1 MRMMRIGMGAAGL
14 ALLAACGG
22 GDSAAPPKVGAVPST
37 AGLRQPESVLHDSVA
52 DVYLVS
58 SVDGMPLEKDG
69 NGFISRVSPDG
80 RMLQARWIA
89 GGQGGVTLHAPKGSG
104 IRGDTLYVADIDVVR
119 RFHRTTGAPLG
130 EIAVPGATF
139 LNDVAVGADGSV
151 YVTDTGLRMGAG
163 RMQASG
169 TDAVYRILPGGRIQA
184 MARGAEL
191 GSPNGL
197 VVDAD
202 GGVTVAAMTASE
214 VYRVAPDGS
223 RTPLR
228 APRRGQLDGVVRTRG
243 GALLVSDWKRSAAYL
258 IQADA
263 DPVMAVRN
271 LPSPADIG
279 YDAKRD
285 RLLVPLMT
293 MNRIEFHPA
302 PRAP

>member
-1 MRMMRIGMGAAGL
+1 
-14 ALLAACGG
+14 
-22 GDSAAPPKVGAVPST
+22 
-37 AGLRQPESVLHDSVA
+37 VLHDSAA

-58 SVDGMPLEKDG
+58 NLDGMPLEKDG
-69 NGFISRVSPDG
+69 NGFISRVAPDG
-80 RMLQARWIA
+80 RMLQLRWIA
-89 GGQGGVTLHAPKGSG
+89 GGRNGVTLHAPKGSG
-104 IRGDTLYVADIDVVR
+104 LRGDTLYVADVDVVR

-130 EIAVPGATF
+130 EIPVPGATF

-169 TDAVYRILPGGRIQA
+169 TDAVYRITPDRRLATVAKGP
-184 MARGAEL
+184 EL

-202 GGVTVAAMTASE
+202 GGLTVAGMSSGE
-214 VYRVAPDGS
+214 VYRLANGA

-243 GALLVSDWKRSAAYL
+243 GALLVSDWKRSAAYHVR
-258 IQADA
+258 ADA
-263 DPVMAVRN
+263 DPVIAIRS

-279 YDAKRD
+279 YDARRD
-285 RLLVPLMT
+285 RVLVPQMT
-293 MNRIEFHPA
+293 TNRVEFHPVPA
-302 PRAP
+302 DLQP

>member
-1 MRMMRIGMGAAGL
+1 MRMMRIGIGAAGL

-22 GDSAAPPKVGAVPST
+22 GDAPRTEIVAVPST
-37 AGLRQPESVLHDSVA
+37 AGLQQPESVLHDSVA

-58 SVDGMPLEKDG
+58 SLDGTPLDRDN

-89 GGQGGVTLHAPKGSG
+89 GGQNGVTLHAPKGSG

-130 EIAVPGATF
+130 EIPIPGATF

-169 TDAVYRILPGGRIQA
+169 TDAVYRITPDGQLRTV
-184 MARGAEL
+184 ARGAEL

-202 GGVTVAAMTASE
+202 GAVIVAGMSSGE
-214 VYRVAPDGS
+214 VYRLANGA

-228 APRRGQLDGVVRTRG
+228 APRRGQLDGVVRTRNG
-243 GALLVSDWKRSAAYL
+243 MLLVSDWRRSAAYH
-258 IQADA
+258 IRADA
-263 DPVMAVRN
+263 DPVIAIRN

-279 YDAKRD
+279 YDAR
-285 RLLVPLMT
+285 RNRVLVPMMT
-293 MNRIEFHPA
+293 MNRLEFHPA
-302 PRAP
+302 P

>member
-1 MRMMRIGMGAAGL
+1 
-14 ALLAACGG
+14 
-22 GDSAAPPKVGAVPST
+22 
-37 AGLRQPESVLHDSVA
+37 VLHDSAA

-58 SVDGMPLEKDG
+58 NLDGMPLEKDG

-80 RMLQARWIA
+80 RMLQLRWIA
-89 GGQGGVTLHAPKGSG
+89 GGQNGVTLHAPKGSG
-104 IRGDTLYVADIDVVR
+104 LRGDTLYVADIDVVR
-119 RFHRTTGAPLG
+119 RFHRTTGVPLG

-139 LNDVAVGADGSV
+139 LNDVAMGADGSV

-169 TDAVYRILPGGRIQA
+169 TDAVYRITPDGRLGTV
-184 MARGAEL
+184 ARGPEL

-202 GGVTVAAMTASE
+202 GAVTVAGMSSGE
-214 VYRVAPDGS
+214 VYRLANGA

-243 GALLVSDWKRSAAYL
+243 GVLLVSDWKRSAAYA
-258 IQADA
+258 IRADA
-263 DPVMAVRN
+263 DPVIAIPN

-279 YDAKRD
+279 YDARRD
-285 RLLVPLMT
+285 RVLVPQMT
-293 MNRIEFHPA
+293 MKRVEFHPV
-302 PRAP
+302 PRDLRP